1 MKIQI
6 LMEIIG
12 TIFFITIPLLCCS
25 VERRPSY
32 FIPKMPDTY
41 ITYLIE
47 EIIERESKIEIR
59 VLEK

>member
-6 LMEIIG
+6 LMEIIV
-12 TIFFITIPLLCCS
+12 TIFFTIPLLCCS